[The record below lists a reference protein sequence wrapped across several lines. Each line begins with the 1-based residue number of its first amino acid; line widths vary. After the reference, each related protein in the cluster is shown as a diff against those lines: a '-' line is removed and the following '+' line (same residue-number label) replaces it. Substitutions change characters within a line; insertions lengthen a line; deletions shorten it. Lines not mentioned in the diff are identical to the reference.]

1 METSNIKDNGTV
13 TSKGMGK
20 NTESDTEMYA
30 VNGAEKSAVRK
41 TVKNAESEAEVC
53 AIKSTRQDIEQDI
66 EQVVEQGY
74 TQQWMLL
81 LEAQDRDEALEAL
94 GFTLQ
99 KFTYYL
105 YHLKEKAYRTNT
117 IVKKRGGT
125 RTISAPMKGLKRM
138 QRRVADVLSVPY
150 CPKRCV
156 HGFVPKRGIITNAGV
171 HTGKRFVINLDLKDF
186 FPSIHIGRVI
196 GALTSEPF
204 GLQKEVAVTLAQICT
219 FQGVLP
225 QGAPSSPILS
235 NIICRSLDNALLS
248 LAKECRADYTRY
260 ADDITI
266 STNRHQIPDQLGK
279 IEGECFVPSAR
290 LRQIIEDAGF
300 VLNEEKTR
308 YSTAQGRVCVT
319 GLVVNEKVNVP
330 RFYIRRVRAI
340 LHSWEKFGIEQAAKE
355 HFAKFSPKRPSE
367 VDLVLG
373 FKRKVAG
380 MIGYIGM
387 VKGKE
392 SSVYKSFA
400 AWIKRLAPDVPLLIP
415 PVKTGARMVVFC
427 EGKTDP
433 LHLDA
438 ALNYFRNKGEYTD
451 LSVFF
456 YIYHADAKISNS
468 TLWKHYSEKSNFK
481 EDAERIEVYLFDSDD
496 KEFVNKV
503 CGNDRSKLFSTK
515 GKNIYAAI
523 LPKPAHRDFD
533 NLCIEHFYSDEDLFR
548 VDSKGRRLYFSVEF
562 DSTTGIHKENTNL
575 RCISLKKL
583 KSGPFN
589 IIDSD
594 VRNEHDT
601 NVALSKNE
609 FARAVTSNPSRHR
622 SSHSS
627 HSAIHSTNGAATS
640 SSASPSSSATS
651 FNGATNTNC
660 SGSISGTTTS
670 NGAISTNV
678 FGSTGTGTSNGAGS
692 SNDASSSRGASSFH
706 NPIDFSHF
714 APIFDM
720 FRTIFATQPTDRS

>member
-117 IVKKRGGT
+117 IVKKGGGT

-138 QRRVADVLSVPY
+138 QRRVTDVLSVPY

-260 ADDITI
+260 ADDITF
-266 STNRHQIPDQLGK
+266 STNRRQIPEQLGK

-300 VLNEEKTR
+300 VLNEDKTR

-340 LHSWEKFGIEQAAKE
+340 LHSWEKFGIEQAAE
-355 HFAKFSPKRPSE
+355 EPFAKFSPKRPSE

-392 SSVYKSFA
+392 SYVYKSFA

-438 ALNYFRNKGEYTD
+438 AFNYFRNKGEYTD

-496 KEFVNKV
+496 KEFVHKV

-548 VDSKGRRLYFSVEF
+548 VDSKGRRLYFSGEF

-627 HSAIHSTNGAATS
+627 HSTIPFTNGAATS
-640 SSASPSSSATS
+640 SSASLSSSATS

-660 SGSISGTTTS
+660 SGSISGATTS

>member
-1 METSNIKDNGTV
+1 
-13 TSKGMGK
+13 MGK
-20 NTESDTEMYA
+20 NI
-30 VNGAEKSAVRK
+30 EKF
-41 TVKNAESEAEVC
+41 E
-53 AIKSTRQDIEQDI
+53 ID
-66 EQVVEQGY
+66 Y
-74 TQQWMLL
+74 TQQWMMLR
-81 LEAQDRDEALEAL
+81 EAQVRDEALEAL

-171 HTGKRFVINLDLKDF
+171 HAGKRFVINLDLKDF

-196 GALTSEPF
+196 GALTREPF

-260 ADDITI
+260 ADDITF
-266 STNRHQIPDQLGK
+266 STNRHQIPEHLGK

-340 LHSWEKFGIEQAAKE
+340 LHSWEKFGIEQATEE
-355 HFAKFSPKRPSE
+355 HFAKFSSKRPSE

-415 PVKTGARMVVFC
+415 PVKTDARMVVFC

-438 ALNYFRNKGEYTD
+438 AFNYFRNKGKYTD
-451 LSVFF
+451 LSIYF
-456 YIYHADAKISNS
+456 YKYHADAKISNS

-481 EDAERIEVYLFDSDD
+481 EDADRIEVYLFDSDD

-503 CGNDRSKLFSTK
+503 CGDDRSKLFSTK
-515 GKNIYAAI
+515 GKDIYAAI
-523 LPKPAHRDFD
+523 LPKPDHRDFD
-533 NLCIEHFYSDEDLFR
+533 NLCIEHFYSDEDLFQ
-548 VDSKGRRLYFSVEF
+548 VDSKGRRLYLSGEF
-562 DSTTGIHKENTNL
+562 DPATGIHKKNTNL

-609 FARAVTSNPSRHR
+609 FARAVTSQRR
-622 SSHSS
+622 SSR
-627 HSAIHSTNGAATS
+627 SAIPSTNGAAS
-640 SSASPSSSATS
+640 SNSTSPSNS
-651 FNGATNTNC
+651 
-660 SGSISGTTTS
+660 
-670 NGAISTNV
+670 
-678 FGSTGTGTSNGAGS
+678 TGTSNGA
-692 SNDASSSRGASSFH
+692 ASSSGSSFIH
-706 NPIDFSHF
+706 NPVDFSHF

-720 FRTIFATQPTDRS
+720 LRSIFATQPTEQH

>member
-1 METSNIKDNGTV
+1 
-13 TSKGMGK
+13 MGK
-20 NTESDTEMYA
+20 NI
-30 VNGAEKSAVRK
+30 EKF
-41 TVKNAESEAEVC
+41 E
-53 AIKSTRQDIEQDI
+53 ID
-66 EQVVEQGY
+66 Y
-74 TQQWMLL
+74 TQQWMMLR
-81 LEAQDRDEALEAL
+81 EAQVRDEALEAL

-171 HTGKRFVINLDLKDF
+171 HKGNRFVINLDLKDF

-266 STNRHQIPDQLGK
+266 STNRHQIPEQLGK

-319 GLVVNEKVNVP
+319 GLVVNKKVNVP

-340 LHSWEKFGIEQAAKE
+340 LHSWEKFGIEQAAEE

-400 AWIKRLAPDVPLLIP
+400 AKIKRLAPDVPLLIP
-415 PVKTGARMVVFC
+415 PVKTDAKMVVFC

-438 ALNYFRNKGEYTD
+438 ALNYFRNKGKYTD
-451 LSVFF
+451 LSILF
-456 YIYHADAKISNS
+456 YKYHADAKISNS

-481 EDAERIEVYLFDSDD
+481 EDADRIEVYLFDSDD

-503 CGNDRSKLFSTK
+503 CGDDRSKLFSTK
-515 GKNIYAAI
+515 GMNIYAAI
-523 LPKPAHRDFD
+523 LPKPDHRDFD
-533 NLCIEHFYSDEDLFR
+533 NLCIEHFYSDEDLFQ
-548 VDSKGRRLYFSVEF
+548 VDSKGRRLYFSGEF
-562 DSTTGIHKENTNL
+562 DPATGIHKEKPNL
-575 RCISLKKL
+575 RCLELKKL
-583 KSGPFN
+583 KPGPYN
-589 IIDSD
+589 IIDNN
-594 VRNEHDT
+594 VWNEHDT

-609 FARAVTSNPSRHR
+609 FARAVTSQRR
-622 SSHSS
+622 SFHSS
-627 HSAIHSTNGAATS
+627 RSAIPSTNGAATS

-660 SGSISGTTTS
+660 SGSISGATTS

-720 FRTIFATQPTDRS
+720 LRAIFATQPTDRS

>member
-1 METSNIKDNGTV
+1 
-13 TSKGMGK
+13 MGK
-20 NTESDTEMYA
+20 NI
-30 VNGAEKSAVRK
+30 EKF
-41 TVKNAESEAEVC
+41 E
-53 AIKSTRQDIEQDI
+53 ID
-66 EQVVEQGY
+66 Y
-74 TQQWMLL
+74 TQQWMMLR
-81 LEAQDRDEALEAL
+81 EAQVRDEALEAL

-171 HTGKRFVINLDLKDF
+171 HKGKRFVINLDLKDF

-196 GALTSEPF
+196 GALSSEPF

-266 STNRHQIPDQLGK
+266 STNRHQIPEQLGK

-340 LHSWEKFGIEQAAKE
+340 LHSWEKFGIEQAAEE

-380 MIGYIGM
+380 MIGYIVM

-392 SSVYKSFA
+392 SSVYKSFT

-415 PVKTGARMVVFC
+415 PVKTDARMVVFC

-438 ALNYFRNKGEYTD
+438 AFNYFRNKGKYTD
-451 LSVFF
+451 LSIFF
-456 YIYHADAKISNS
+456 YKYHADAKISNS

-481 EDAERIEVYLFDSDD
+481 EDADRIEVYLFDSDD

-503 CGNDRSKLFSTK
+503 CGDDRSKLFSTN
-515 GKNIYAAI
+515 GKDIYAAI
-523 LPKPAHRDFD
+523 LPKPDHRDFD
-533 NLCIEHFYSDEDLFR
+533 NLCIEHFYSDEDLFQ
-548 VDSKGRRLYFSVEF
+548 VDSKGRRLYFSGEF
-562 DSTTGIHKENTNL
+562 DPATGIHKENTNL

-589 IIDSD
+589 IIDNN
-594 VRNEHDT
+594 VWNEHDT

-609 FARAVTSNPSRHR
+609 FARAVTSQRR
-622 SSHSS
+622 SFHSS
-627 HSAIHSTNGAATS
+627 RSAIPSTNGAATS

-651 FNGATNTNC
+651 FNGAT
-660 SGSISGTTTS
+660 
-670 NGAISTNV
+670 STNV
-678 FGSTGTGTSNGAGS
+678 LNSTSTGTSNGAAS

-706 NPIDFSHF
+706 NPVDFSHF

-720 FRTIFATQPTDRS
+720 LRSIFATHPTERL

>member
-74 TQQWMLL
+74 TQQWMMLR
-81 LEAQDRDEALEAL
+81 EAQDRDEALEAL

-105 YHLKEKAYRTNT
+105 YNLKEKAYRTNT
-117 IVKKRGGT
+117 IVKKRGGN
-125 RTISAPMKGLKRM
+125 RTISAPLRGLKNM
-138 QRRVADVLSVPY
+138 QRKVADLLSEPY
-150 CPKRCV
+150 LPKRCV
-156 HGFVPKRGIITNAGV
+156 HGFVSKRGIITNASV
-171 HTGKRFVINLDLKDF
+171 HTGKRFVINMDLKDF
-186 FPSIHIGRVI
+186 FPSIHIGRII
-196 GALTSEPF
+196 GALTGSPF
-204 GLQKEVAVTLAQICT
+204 DLQKEVAVTLAQICT

-260 ADDITI
+260 ADDITF
-266 STNRHQIPDQLGK
+266 STNRRQISEQLGK

-290 LRQIIEDAGF
+290 MRQIIEDAGF

-340 LHSWEKFGIEQAAKE
+340 LHSWEKFGIEQVAKE

-415 PVKTGARMVVFC
+415 PVKTDARMVVFC

-438 ALNYFRNKGEYTD
+438 AFNYFRNKGEYTD

-468 TLWKHYSEKSNFK
+468 TLWKHYSERSNFK

-496 KEFVNKV
+496 KEFVHKV

-515 GKNIYAAI
+515 GKNIYAAV

-548 VDSKGRRLYFSVEF
+548 VDSKGRRLYFSGEF

-609 FARAVTSNPSRHR
+609 FARVVTSNPSRHR

-627 HSAIHSTNGAATS
+627 RSAIHSTNGAATS

-651 FNGATNTNC
+651 FNGATNTKC
-660 SGSISGTTTS
+660 SGSISGATTS

-678 FGSTGTGTSNGAGS
+678 FGSTGTGTSNGASS

-720 FRTIFATQPTDRS
+720 LRAIFDTQPTDRS

>member
-1 METSNIKDNGTV
+1 
-13 TSKGMGK
+13 MGK

-53 AIKSTRQDIEQDI
+53 AIKSTRQDIEQ
-66 EQVVEQGY
+66 VVEQGY
-74 TQQWMLL
+74 TQQWMMLR
-81 LEAQDRDEALEAL
+81 EAQDRDEALEAL

-138 QRRVADVLSVPY
+138 QRRVADVLSVQY
-150 CPKRCV
+150 CSKRCV

-266 STNRHQIPDQLGK
+266 STNRHQIPEQLGK

-392 SSVYKSFA
+392 SYVYKSFA

-415 PVKTGARMVVFC
+415 PVKTDARMVVFC

-496 KEFVNKV
+496 KEFVHKV

-609 FARAVTSNPSRHR
+609 FARVVTSQHR

-627 HSAIHSTNGAATS
+627 RSTIPFTNGAATS

-651 FNGATNTNC
+651 FNGATNTKC
-660 SGSISGTTTS
+660 SGSISGATTS

-678 FGSTGTGTSNGAGS
+678 FGSTGTSHFNSADPSNGAGS

-706 NPIDFSHF
+706 NPIDFSHL

-720 FRTIFATQPTDRS
+720 LRAIFATQPTDRS